1 MLKTPLNTLAA
12 LACVWGLAMPATA
25 GGLFSAAIRVN
36 EGVITNFELQQRQ
49 LFLEILKFPGVPS
62 QLARDQL
69 IEERLKQQEAK
80 KLGISVPAEALQAA
94 LDDYASRANLTSDQF
109 IEELGKAGVDKSTL
123 VDFLS
128 SAIMWAEVV
137 RVKFGPQSAISE
149 EQVERTVNS
158 NTSGT
163 SLEVSLSEIIMALDP
178 DIEEEV
184 QARAQELSK
193 ITSTAQFSQAARQ
206 YSDAPTASLGG
217 KITWQ
222 KLDTLPPILQPLIF
236 GLAPGDVTEP
246 LQIPNAVAI
255 FQLRDIRETPYQRPT
270 AGAVDYAIYQF
281 PAEDTKTLASLRANL
296 VHCDDLYAW
305 AKGNPTHSLIRE
317 SRAPAEIA
325 TDLQSVLTPL
335 DDNEFIVQNTGNW
348 IALTMLCGRAPNLDV
363 EAIDMAQI
371 RTGLRN
377 QRLDN
382 FAKGY
387 LENLRDDARIVY
399 K

>member
-1 MLKTPLNTLAA
+1 MLKRPLNTLAA
-12 LACVWGLAMPATA
+12 LACVWGLAMPAAA

-193 ITSTAQFSQAARQ
+193 IT
-206 YSDAPTASLGG
+206 
-217 KITWQ
+217 WQ

-270 AGAVDYAIYQF
+270 PGAVDYALYQF
-281 PAEDTKTLASLRANL
+281 PSEDTKTLASLRANL

-348 IALTMLCGRAPNLDV
+348 IALTMLCGRAPNLDA

-387 LENLRDDARIVY
+387 LENLRNDARIVY